1 MKKLQIIIGLFALV
15 FSSSCIKNELP
26 VFDEQTVVEFDAA
39 SWNANGPGLNY
50 PILTRIPGYGRPI
63 ISTGTTPDPVITRNN
78 PGIKRFRVNLV
89 GPLNPNPIR
98 VFFTTFAGTT
108 AVENVHYRTLNGELT
123 IPANSSFGEMEVEI
137 LNPGPPATPGPR
149 DLNIILT
156 GGDNGVTSSVN
167 YRVISLRIAQ

>member
-26 VFDEQTVVEFDAA
+26 VFDDQTVVEFDAA
-39 SWNANGPGLNY
+39 SWNANGPGLFY
-50 PILTRIPGYGRPI
+50 PILTRVPGYGRAVL
-63 ISTGTTPDPVITRNN
+63 SSDPLLTRTN
-78 PGIKRFRVNLV
+78 PGIKKFRVNLV
-89 GPLNPNPIR
+89 GPQNPNPVR
-98 VFFTTFAGTT
+98 VFFATFAGTT
-108 AVENVHYRTLNGELT
+108 ATENVHYRTLGGELT

-137 LNPGPPATPGPR
+137 LNPGPPATPGPV

-167 YRVISLRIAQ
+167 YRVIALRIAQ